1 MTLRMKQHLLDEVL
15 VQQVNGLLTV
25 WQCWEGLASLRSG
38 VEPVV
43 QASPLWEQSRTP
55 FVSLRD
61 RHLLLLVSLSGR
73 AFILPVNILVGL
85 FAVTSHFFFL

>member
-1 MTLRMKQHLLDEVL
+1 MKSLCK
-15 VQQVNGLLTV
+15 QVNGLSTV

-38 VEPVV
+38 DEPVV

-61 RHLLLLVSLSGR
+61 RHLLLLASLSGR
-73 AFILPVNILVGL
+73 AFLLL
-85 FAVTSHFFFL
+85 VTSL